1 MASMN
6 NLADVIEAF
15 VAAFKTVINALKT
28 LLGLV
33 EEKAGDADATDA
45 QA

>member
-15 VAAFKTVINALKT
+15 VVAFKTVINALKSI
-28 LLGLV
+28 LGLA
-33 EEKAGDADATDA
+33 EEKLA
-45 QA
+45 